1 MIVKQ
6 LGFCTDG
13 EIAGNIT
20 AHTPTSCDNQRAPIQ
35 HLTDRQASTS
45 SEWSFCTTGNGALHT
60 EQDPELQYRLFRK
73 ATGLPEVQ
81 EPPPVLELINL

>member
-35 HLTDRQASTS
+35 HSTDRQASGS
-45 SEWSFCTTGNGALHT
+45 LEWSLCTTGNGAPHT
-60 EQDPELQYRLFRK
+60 EQDPQLHYRLFRK
-73 ATGLPEVQ
+73 ARELPEVQ
-81 EPPPVLELINL
+81 EPTPILELINL